1 MLYDVEKTTCC
12 LTESVGTSMKL
23 KGLRMNWKITILSFG
38 IVLFAICI
46 GGIILIGRIIHLQDE
61 ELGQRLL
68 ITSRTVAQL
77 PSVIDG
83 LSEQSHR
90 KEINPIAD
98 RIRIINEV
106 DYIVVMDM
114 DGIRWS
120 HPSKNRIG
128 QLSQGTDERPAYAE
142 NTYISKAIGEQG
154 TALRAFVPVMNEQHE
169 QIGVVLSGQLVPGL
183 VNVILDMRGQIY
195 ITVLLSM
202 LFGVLGSWMLSRHI
216 KEQMFQLEPQEIA
229 QLLVERTATF
239 NAMHE
244 GVIAIDSKEIITVV
258 NDKAKQMLHLE
269 GDVLGRSIRE
279 VLPDTRLP
287 EILQQNHAIY
297 NQELH
302 IGPAIILS
310 NRVPIKVGNQT
321 IGAVAIFQ
329 DRTEVTKIAEE
340 LTGVKAFVDALRVQ
354 NHEYMNKLHTIGG
367 LIQLDHKQK
376 ALDYLFQTMETQSEL
391 SGFLASRI
399 ENENV
404 AGLLIGKISR
414 GHELGIE
421 VRLDRNSRLKQ
432 FPTYLDHHDVVVI
445 LGNLIENAFD
455 ALKQKTGS
463 KEVFISME
471 QDDEVFS
478 ILVEDNG
485 TGMDEET
492 KQRIYERGYSTKG
505 GESRGIGLYLIQNI
519 VNKCRARMEVESAVG
534 QGTSFMLTFPM
545 TSKGDEN
552 HDQSR
557 TH

>member
-1 MLYDVEKTTCC
+1 
-12 LTESVGTSMKL
+12 MKI
-23 KGLRMNWKITILSFG
+23 KELRMNWKITILSFG

-46 GGIILIGRIIHLQDE
+46 GGIILIGRIIRLQDE

-68 ITSRTVAQL
+68 MTSRTVAQL
-77 PSVIDG
+77 PSVING
-83 LSEQSHR
+83 LSEQSYR

-120 HPSKNRIG
+120 HPSKDRIG
-128 QLSQGTDERPAYAE
+128 QPSQGTDERSAFAE
-142 NTYISKAIGEQG
+142 NTYISKANGERG

-169 QIGVVLSGQLVPGL
+169 QVGVVLTGQLVPGL
-183 VNVILDMRGQIY
+183 VDVILDMRGQIY
-195 ITVLLSM
+195 VTVLLSM

-216 KEQMFQLEPQEIA
+216 KEQMFRLEPQEIA

-244 GVIAIDSKEIITVV
+244 GVIAIDSKENITVL

-269 GDVLGRSIRE
+269 GEVLGRSIRE

-287 EILQQNHAIY
+287 EILLQNYAIY

-302 IGPAIILS
+302 IGPALILS

-321 IGAVAIFQ
+321 VGAVAIFQ
-329 DRTEVTKIAEE
+329 DRSEVTKIAEE

-376 ALDYLFQTMETQSEL
+376 ALDYLFQTMDSQSEL
-391 SGFLASRI
+391 SGFLSSRI

-414 GHELGIE
+414 GKELGIE
-421 VRLDRNSRLKQ
+421 VRLDRNSRLKE
-432 FPTYLDHHDVVVI
+432 FPTFLDQHDVVVI

-455 ALKQKTGS
+455 ALKQKPGS
-463 KEVFISME
+463 KEIFISME
-471 QDDEVFS
+471 QDDEVLS

-485 TGMDEET
+485 NGMDEET
-492 KQRIYERGYSTKG
+492 KQRIYERGFSTKG
-505 GESRGIGLYLIQNI
+505 GESRGIGLYLIRNI
-519 VNKCRARMEVESAVG
+519 VNKSGARMEVQSAVG

-545 TSKGDEN
+545 MSEGGRE
-552 HDQSR
+552 S
-557 TH
+557 

>member
-1 MLYDVEKTTCC
+1 
-12 LTESVGTSMKL
+12 
-23 KGLRMNWKITILSFG
+23 MNWKITILSFG

-68 ITSRTVAQL
+68 VTSRTVAQL
-77 PSVIDG
+77 PSVING

-90 KEINPIAD
+90 EEINPIAD

-120 HPSKNRIG
+120 HPSKYRIG
-128 QLSQGTDERPAYAE
+128 HPSQGTDERSAFAE
-142 NTYISKAIGEQG
+142 NTYISKATGERG
-154 TALRAFVPVMNEQHE
+154 VALRAFVPVMNEQHE
-169 QIGVVLSGQLVPGL
+169 QVGIVLTGQLVPGL
-183 VNVILDMRGQIY
+183 ADVILDMRGQIY
-195 ITVLLSM
+195 VTVLLSM
-202 LFGVLGSWMLSRHI
+202 LFGVWGSWMLSRHI

-244 GVIAIDSKEIITVV
+244 GVIAIDSMENITVF

-269 GDVLGRSIRE
+269 GNVLGRPIRE

-302 IGPAIILS
+302 IGPALILS
-310 NRVPIKVGNQT
+310 NRVPIKVGNET
-321 IGAVAIFQ
+321 VGAVAIFQ

-376 ALDYLFQTMETQSEL
+376 ALDYLFQTIESQSEL
-391 SGFLASRI
+391 SGFLSSRI

-414 GHELGIE
+414 GKELGIE
-421 VRLDRNSRLKQ
+421 VRLDRNSRLKE
-432 FPTYLDHHDVVVI
+432 FPKYLDQHDIVVI

-455 ALKQKTGS
+455 ALQQKTGS
-463 KEVFISME
+463 KEVFVSME
-471 QDDEVFS
+471 QDDEVLS

-485 TGMDEET
+485 NGMDRET
-492 KQRIYERGYSTKG
+492 KQRIFERGFSTKG

-519 VNKCRARMEVESAVG
+519 VNKSGAHMEVESAVG

-545 TSKGDEN
+545 INKGDGE
-552 HDQSR
+552 S
-557 TH
+557 